1 MVLQQDAFASSAM
14 NEADILKKLKKI
26 IDKNLL
32 KIQFSNMDSLN
43 KIKVL
48 INLEKNFKI
57 KFQPKEI
64 SKLFNGDIKKMV
76 KIIKFPYYLSHF
88 IKKIH
93 FSMLTFFSES

>member
-1 MVLQQDAFASSAM
+1 MKKNFWKSFI
-14 NEADILKKLKKI
+14 EKKKYFILEWIL
-26 IDKNLL
+26 DKNLL
-32 KIQFSNMDSLN
+32 KTQFSNIDSLN

-76 KIIKFPYYLSHF
+76 KIISVKKSLS
-88 IKKIH
+88 KKVN
-93 FSMLTFFSES
+93 

>member
-32 KIQFSNMDSLN
+32 KTQFSNIDSLN

-76 KIIKFPYYLSHF
+76 RIISVKKSLS
-88 IKKIH
+88 KKVN
-93 FSMLTFFSES
+93 